1 MGKKVFLSILIIVFA
16 LTAPLVARRIYIKL
30 DQKNVRTM
38 RAEYF
43 TPHENIEVW
52 AKEYFKNDYQGF
64 CFIPGYFTFDAEEG
78 GYLRDQM
85 NYEGLL
91 PSSFSTDENQWAI
104 LFIRTRTVGDII
116 KFSRGFNY
124 PDTQVIAKIN
134 GSHNRLLICSE
145 LKKNEDLIIKL
156 KKDEDVYQP
165 TSITIGSK

>member
-1 MGKKVFLSILIIVFA
+1 MGKKVLLSILIIVFA

-43 TPHENIEVW
+43 TPHENIEVR

-104 LFIRTRTVGDII
+104 LLIHTRTAGDII
-116 KFSRGFNY
+116 KFSGGFKY
-124 PDTQVIAKIN
+124 PDTQVITKIT
-134 GSHNRLLICSE
+134 GETDRALICSE
-145 LKKNEDLIIKL
+145 LKNDEDLVIKL
-156 KKDEDVYQP
+156 KKVENRYQP
-165 TSITIGSK
+165 INIAVGAK